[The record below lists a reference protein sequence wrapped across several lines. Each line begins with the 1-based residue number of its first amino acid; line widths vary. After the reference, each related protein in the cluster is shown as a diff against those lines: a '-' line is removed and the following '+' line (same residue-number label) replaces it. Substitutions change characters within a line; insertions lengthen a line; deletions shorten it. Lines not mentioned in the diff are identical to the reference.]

1 VKIINNKDPNFLI
14 DLQFLLKNRSQDNN
28 EEIDIEVKN
37 IISEVKEKGDEALFS
52 FSKKFDGVDLDES
65 NLLISRELRNKYKN
79 IIDLKILKTFQIA
92 IDNITKFHQKQLPQN
107 YEINKN
113 GLKIGSLW
121 KPIQSVGLYVPGGKA
136 VYPSSLI
143 MNVVPAKVAGVERIV
158 IVTPNIKKQIN
169 PYILALLDVLELNE
183 AYQVGG
189 AQAIAALA
197 YGTKIIQP
205 VNKIFGPGNAYV
217 VSAKKQVFGKVGIDL
232 LAGPSE
238 IVVVA
243 DNKNNPD
250 WVASDLIAQAEHDE
264 RSQSILITDSQNF
277 SSKVLLSIEKLMK
290 KLPKQEIIKKSL
302 DNYGIVVILDDLNK
316 ASEIVDIIAPEHLHL
331 QNESYSIIFNKIQNA
346 GGIFL
351 GEYSSEAFGDYIVG
365 TNHILPTSGSARFS
379 SPLGVLD
386 FMKRSSYV
394 EMSKNSAYQ
403 LENYVSQ
410 MAEIENLDGHKLSVK
425 IRQKQKKKKYMN
437 QKNI

>member
-1 VKIINNKDPNFLI
+1 MKIINNKNPNFLS
-14 DLQFLLKNRSQDNN
+14 DLQFYLESRSQENN
-28 EEIDIEVKN
+28 EEIDLEVKN
-37 IISEVKEKGDEALFS
+37 IISEVKEKGDEALFY

-65 NLLISRELRNKYKN
+65 NLLISKELRSEYRNK
-79 IIDLKILKTFQIA
+79 IDLTSLKSFETA
-92 IDNITKFHQKQLPQN
+92 IDNVMNFHQKQFPQN
-107 YEINKN
+107 YEINEN
-113 GLKIGSLW
+113 GLKTGSLW

-143 MNVVPAKVAGVERIV
+143 MNVVPAKIAGVKRIV
-158 IVTPNIKKQIN
+158 VVTPNNNEKIN
-169 PYILALLDVLELNE
+169 PYILALLDVLDVQEV
-183 AYQVGG
+183 YQVGG

-197 YGTKIIQP
+197 YGTKSIRP

-232 LAGPSE
+232 IAGPSE

-264 RSQSILITDSQNF
+264 RSQSILITDSQDF
-277 SSKVLLSIEKLMK
+277 SSKVLSSIEKLMK

-302 DNYGIVVILDDLNK
+302 NNYGIVVILDDLSN
-316 ASEIVDIIAPEHLHL
+316 APEIIDTIAPEHLHL
-331 QNESYSIIFNKIQNA
+331 QNESYNIIFNRVQNA
-346 GGIFL
+346 GGIFI

-394 EMSKNSAYQ
+394 EMGKNNAYE
-403 LENYVSQ
+403 LEKYVSQ
-410 MAEIENLDGHKLSVK
+410 MATIENLDG
-425 IRQKQKKKKYMN
+425 
-437 QKNI
+437 

>member
-1 VKIINNKDPNFLI
+1 MKIINNKNPNFLS
-14 DLQFLLKNRSQDNN
+14 DLQFYLESRSQENN
-28 EEIDIEVKN
+28 EEIDLEVKN
-37 IISEVKEKGDEALFS
+37 IISEVKEKGDEALFY

-65 NLLISRELRNKYKN
+65 NLLISKELRSEYRNK
-79 IIDLKILKTFQIA
+79 IDLTSLKSFETA
-92 IDNITKFHQKQLPQN
+92 IDNVMNFHQKQFPQN
-107 YEINKN
+107 YEINEN
-113 GLKIGSLW
+113 GLKTGSLW

-143 MNVVPAKVAGVERIV
+143 MNVVPAKIAGVKRIV
-158 IVTPNIKKQIN
+158 VVTPNNNEKIN
-169 PYILALLDVLELNE
+169 PYILALLDVLDVQEV
-183 AYQVGG
+183 YQVGG

-197 YGTKIIQP
+197 YGTKSIRP

-232 LAGPSE
+232 IAGPSE

-264 RSQSILITDSQNF
+264 RSQSILITDSQDF
-277 SSKVLLSIEKLMK
+277 SSKVLSSIEKLMK

-302 DNYGIVVILDDLNK
+302 NNYGIVVILDDLSN
-316 ASEIVDIIAPEHLHL
+316 APEIIDTIAPEHLHL
-331 QNESYSIIFNKIQNA
+331 QNESYNIIFNRVQNA
-346 GGIFL
+346 GGIFI

-379 SPLGVLD
+379 SALGVLD

-394 EMSKNSAYQ
+394 EMSKNNAYE
-403 LENYVSQ
+403 LEKYVSQ
-410 MAEIENLDGHKLSVK
+410 MAAIENLDGHKLSVK
-425 IRQKQKKKKYMN
+425 IRQKQKK
-437 QKNI
+437 

>member
-1 VKIINNKDPNFLI
+1 VKIINNKDPNFLS
-14 DLQFLLKNRSQDNN
+14 DLQFYLESRLQEKN
-28 EEIDIEVKN
+28 EEIDLEVKN
-37 IISEVKEKGDEALFS
+37 IINEVKEKGDEALFY
-52 FSKKFDGVDLDES
+52 FSKKFDDVNLDES
-65 NLLISRELRNKYKN
+65 RLLISRELRNEYKN
-79 IIDLKILKTFQIA
+79 KIDLTSLKSFETA
-92 IDNITKFHQKQLPQN
+92 IDNVTNFHQKQFPQN

-113 GLKIGSLW
+113 GLKTGLLW

-136 VYPSSLI
+136 AYPSSLI
-143 MNVVPAKVAGVERIV
+143 MNVVPAKVAGVKRIV
-158 IVTPNIKKQIN
+158 VVTPNINEKIN
-169 PYILALLDVLELNE
+169 PYILALLDILDVQE

-197 YGTKIIQP
+197 YGTKSIRP

-232 LAGPSE
+232 IAGPSE

-264 RSQSILITDSQNF
+264 RSQSILITDSQDF
-277 SSKVLLSIEKLMK
+277 SSKVLSSIEKFMRK
-290 KLPKQEIIKKSL
+290 IPKQEIIKKSL
-302 DNYGIVVILDDLNK
+302 DNFGIVVILDDLNK
-316 ASEIVDIIAPEHLHL
+316 APEIIDIIAPEHLHL
-331 QNESYSIIFNKIQNA
+331 QNESSNFIFNKIQNA

-365 TNHILPTSGSARFS
+365 TNHILPTSGSAKFS
-379 SPLGVLD
+379 SALGVLD

-394 EMSKNSAYQ
+394 EMSENNAYE
-403 LENYVSQ
+403 LEEFVSK
-410 MAEIENLDGHKLSVK
+410 MAAIENLNGHKLSVK
-425 IRQKQKKKKYMN
+425 IRQKQKK
-437 QKNI
+437 